1 MRGLEFPW
9 WQMRILLDE
18 SLPHDLAA
26 LIVGHQVSTVRDEGW
41 TSVKNGRLLALAST
55 KFDAFITADR
65 SLEFQQNLVKL
76 PLAVVV
82 LIARKNR
89 LQDLEPLLPE
99 LAVLLNYLAPRTL
112 RKVGAAQLDH

>member
-1 MRGLEFPW
+1 
-9 WQMRILLDE
+9 MRILLDE

-26 LIVGHQVSTVRDEGW
+26 LILDHHVSTVRDEGW
-41 TSVKNGRLLALAST
+41 ASIKNGKLLALAST

-65 SLEFQQNLVKL
+65 NLEYQQNLTQL

-89 LQDLEPLLPE
+89 VQDLEPLLPA
-99 LAVLLNYLAPRTL
+99 LAALLNHLPPRTL
-112 RKVGAAQLDH
+112 RKLGAA

>member
-1 MRGLEFPW
+1 
-9 WQMRILLDE
+9 MRILLDE

-26 LIVGHQVSTVRDEGW
+26 LILDHQVSTVRDEGW
-41 TSVKNGRLLALAST
+41 ASVKNGKLLALAAT

-65 SLEFQQNLVKL
+65 NLEFQQNLAKL

-89 LQDLEPLLPE
+89 VQDLEQLLPE
-99 LAVLLNYLAPRTL
+99 LAALLNHMPPRTL
-112 RKVGAAQLDH
+112 RKVGA